1 MFVCDVGLAGR
12 ADRTTDAIP
21 QVLEEI
27 AVEPPLFYLGGGD
40 YAYWRGDGRFRSAGE
55 ALDRW
60 FDQMAPLWMRAPL
73 MAQYGNHEVELE
85 EGLEE
90 WAARFAHPR
99 GSRDG
104 YSYSFDVG
112 AAHFV
117 GLFAPGAHRPRFIFA
132 GSNRICRARRRGALR
147 GGSCS
152 SMRPCSRAVPRT
164 PRAPT
169 CAR

>member
-1 MFVCDVGLAGR
+1 MTSGSLGARIEQRTRLPRNSGR
-12 ADRTTDAIP
+12 SRSD
-21 QVLEEI
+21 
-27 AVEPPLFYLGGGD
+27 PPLFDPGGGD
-40 YAYWRGDGRFRSAGE
+40 YAYWRGDRRFRSAGE
-55 ALDRW
+55 ALDLW

-85 EGLEE
+85 EGIEE

-117 GLFAPGAHRPRFIFA
+117 GLLAPG
-132 GSNRICRARRRGALR
+132 RAPTPLHLHWLEQDLSSARRGAPR

-152 SMRPCSRAVPRT
+152 STRPSSPAVLRT

-169 CAR
+169 CGR